1 MKNIFT
7 QLHGPTEMNFL
18 ACQKIRKQK
27 NGTLPKKFCLKVIRG
42 YSLNLNQSKSTD
54 YQ

>member
-1 MKNIFT
+1 MQEIFNDVPNIACLTLKNFKAT
-7 QLHGPTEMNFL
+7 LENF
-18 ACQKIRKQK
+18 Q
-27 NGTLPKKFCLKVIRG
+27 

>member
-1 MKNIFT
+1 MINEFLWL
-7 QLHGPTEMNFL
+7 QLEDMDVNDVDFQQDGSP
-18 ACQKIRKQK
+18 C
-27 NGTLPKKFCLKVIRG
+27 